1 MICRKEHIKTTTMKK
16 IFVFAI
22 LCIASIAARAQND
35 VIVDPN
41 AEIRTLNGSFTAIKV
56 SGGID
61 LYLSQS
67 DNEAVAVSASE
78 DKFIK
83 RLRTNVENGVLKI
96 YMEDEGFLHIATKDR
111 KLKAYVSFK
120 DINKLDASGACSIHV
135 SGAIA
140 VSSLHLSCS
149 GASSF
154 KGDVKVNDLEMDL
167 SGASDIKISGT
178 ARSVNVESSGA
189 SDVKGAGLSTDLC
202 TARASGAS
210 DIEITVNQQ
219 LNAHASG
226 ASRITF
232 KGAGLIKDMHS
243 SGSSK
248 IERKG

>member
-1 MICRKEHIKTTTMKK
+1 MKK
-16 IFVFAI
+16 ICLFLLVSVTAIFAK
-22 LCIASIAARAQND
+22 AQND

-41 AEIRTLNGSFTAIKV
+41 AETRTVSGSFTAIKV

-67 DNEAVAVSASE
+67 GNEAVAVSASE
-78 DKFIK
+78 EKYMK
-83 RLRTNVENGVLKI
+83 RMRTNVENGVLKI
-96 YMEDEGFLHIATKDR
+96 YMEDEGFLHITTKDR

-120 DINKLDASGACSIHV
+120 DLNKLDASGACGIHV
-135 SGAIA
+135 SGAIEVKA
-140 VSSLHLSCS
+140 LHLTCS

-154 KGDVKVNDLEMDL
+154 KGSVKVTDLEMDL

-178 ARSVNVESSGA
+178 AHSVNIETSGA
-189 SDVKGAGLSTDLC
+189 SDVKGNDLSTDLC
-202 TARASGAS
+202 TAKASGAS

-226 ASRITF
+226 ASSIKF

-243 SGSSK
+243 SGASK